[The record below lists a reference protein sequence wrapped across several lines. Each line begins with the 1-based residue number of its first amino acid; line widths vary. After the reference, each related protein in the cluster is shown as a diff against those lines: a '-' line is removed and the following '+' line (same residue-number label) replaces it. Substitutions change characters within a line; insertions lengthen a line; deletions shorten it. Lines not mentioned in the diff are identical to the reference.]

1 MRSRLTLSTAVAL
14 ALLLVVGLGLGAGP
28 VSIGPRELVAALVSP
43 LGLDLGATVGARES
57 AVVQQLRL
65 PRVIAGLGFGAVLG
79 AGGATMQAI
88 FRNPLADPA
97 LLGVSLGA
105 ALGAASSLVLVDGAA
120 TLYVTPL
127 AAFAGGL
134 GATSLTVVAAQ
145 RRGALDTSALLLGG
159 IAVQAFCGA
168 GIGLLTYVATDVQQ
182 RGLSFWMLGSLGGSS
197 WGTLGAAALP
207 VMIALVA
214 LPALGRSLDALAL
227 GQAEAADLGVNVG
240 RTRAAAVALTALG
253 VGAAVASAGPIG
265 FVGLVVPHLVRLL
278 VGGRATT
285 VILASAL
292 GGGALLV
299 GADTIARSVAA
310 PAEIPIGVVT
320 AFIGGPFFYAL
331 LIQKRGAERA

>member
-1 MRSRLTLSTAVAL
+1 VRRGFAPLAFAGL
-14 ALLLVVGLGLGAGP
+14 ALLLVVGLGLGSGAVP
-28 VSIGPRELVAALVSP
+28 IGPREIVVSLLAP
-43 LGLDLGATVGARES
+43 LGFDLGEAVGARES

-65 PRVIAGLGFGAVLG
+65 PRVLAGLGFGAVLG

-105 ALGAASSLVLVDGAA
+105 ALGAALSLVLVDGGAS
-120 TLYVTPL
+120 LYVTPL

-134 GATSLTVVAAQ
+134 AATSLTVVAAQ
-145 RRGALDTSALLLGG
+145 RRGSLDTSALLLGG

-168 GIGLLTYVATDVQQ
+168 GIGLLTYVATDAQQ
-182 RGLSFWMLGSLGGSS
+182 RGLTFWLLGSLGGSS
-197 WGTLGAAALP
+197 WAELGAAALP
-207 VMIALVA
+207 VIVALVA
-214 LPALGRSLDALAL
+214 LPTLGRSLDALAL
-227 GQAEAADLGVNVG
+227 GQAEAGDLGVSVA
-240 RTRAAAVALTALG
+240 RVRAAAVALTALG

-278 VGGRATT
+278 VGGRATM

-292 GGGALLV
+292 GGGMLLV
-299 GADTIARSVAA
+299 AADTIARSVAA

-320 AFIGGPFFYAL
+320 AFIGGPFFYFL
-331 LIQKRGAERA
+331 LIQKRAPERV